1 MSVSPAVFCGR
12 AASFVMVWKR
22 PDPPCTLRA
31 PRADVHTSSVLLLI
45 AAAARGAATLALIM
59 TARPLACSHASG
71 KEDEVQPCQER
82 QRRTRHIHIVR
93 YSKPVRR
100 TEEAEPANEQAAR
113 ARDKEAA
120 GSQPRDAEAA
130 GEAQRDAERHERSRA
145 DSSAIVAIVYR
156 AVDLD
161 ISGIIASIFSSV
173 LSGILSAAKLAAVG
187 VACEAM

>member
-1 MSVSPAVFCGR
+1 
-12 AASFVMVWKR
+12 
-22 PDPPCTLRA
+22 
-31 PRADVHTSSVLLLI
+31 
-45 AAAARGAATLALIM
+45 M

-82 QRRTRHIHIVR
+82 QRRTRHIQSVR

-130 GEAQRDAERHERSRA
+130 GEAQRDAERHERNRA
-145 DSSAIVAIVYR
+145 DSSTVVAVVYR

-173 LSGILSAAKLAAVG
+173 LSGIHLSATKLAAVACG
-187 VACEAM
+187 FPVACGFTVACGFSVARLLSQGRS